1 MQDPKIARQKTAL
14 KRYNFSRPI
23 NAAIIDGLIN
33 PSKTLFDYGCG
44 HGDDL
49 KLLKKSGIQSSGWDP
64 ELRSSA
70 PIQPAD
76 IVNLGYVVNVI
87 ENRQERE
94 TTLQK
99 AWDLARELLIVSAQL
114 TIDAKT
120 ENFSPFKDGYVT
132 KRGTFQKY
140 FEQQEL
146 RQWLD
151 QVLSEGAIAAAPGI
165 FYIFRDHDAKEAFI
179 SSRYRRRASVP
190 RLRKSDELFE
200 KYSDLLQSLMDFISS
215 RGRIPDRY
223 ETDEAPEIIDKFGS
237 IKKAFRI
244 IRLVTDNEQWER
256 ITEERSQDLLIY
268 LALSR
273 FDGRKKFSR
282 LPRELQLDVK
292 AFFSTYK
299 RAWELADSLLF
310 GCGNQDL
317 INECCTQSGIG
328 KLTPTALYIH
338 RSALEDLAP
347 LLRTYEGC
355 ARSYLGLIEG
365 TNLVKLH
372 RKKPKISYLSYP
384 DFRTDHHPRLE
395 FSLTANLQTFK
406 IRRYHYEKSENP
418 PILHRKELFISE
430 TNEQHGK
437 FARLTRSEERA
448 GLYDHT
454 SNIGRVNEWEDL
466 LREKGVYLKGHRL
479 LRIKSQF

>member
-1 MQDPKIARQKTAL
+1 MQSPIISRQKTAI

-23 NAAIIDGLIN
+23 NTAISDGLIN

-76 IVNLGYVVNVI
+76 IVSLGYVVNVI
-87 ENRQERE
+87 EDRQERE
-94 TTLQK
+94 ATLQR
-99 AWDLARELLIVSAQL
+99 AWDLAQELLIVSAQL

-120 ENFSPFKDGYVT
+120 ANHSPFKDGYVT

-151 QVLSEGAIAAAPGI
+151 QVLGEGAIAAAPGI

-179 SSRYRRRASVP
+179 NSRYRRRTSVP

-200 KYSDLLQSLMDFISS
+200 HHKDILQPLMDFISD
-215 RGRIPDRY
+215 RGRIPERH
-223 ETDEAPEIIDKFGS
+223 ELSEATEIIENIGS

-244 IRLVTDNEQWER
+244 IRLVTDEFQWKK
-256 ITEERSQDLLIY
+256 IAEERSQDLLIY

-273 FDGRKKFSR
+273 FDGRKKFSQ
-282 LPRELQLDVK
+282 LPRALQLDVR
-292 AFFSTYK
+292 ASFSTYK
-299 RAWELADSLLF
+299 RACELGDVLLF

-317 INECCTQSGIG
+317 INECCIQSGTG
-328 KLTPTALYIH
+328 KLTPTALYFHI
-338 RSALEDLAP
+338 SAIEDLAP

-372 RKKPKISYLSYP
+372 RKKPKVSYLSYP
-384 DFRTDHHPRLE
+384 DFKTDPHPRLA
-395 FSLTANLQTFK
+395 FSLIVNLKTLK
-406 IRRYHYEKSENP
+406 IRRYHYEKSDNP

-430 TNEQHGK
+430 NNEQHGK
-437 FARLTRSEERA
+437 FARLTQSEERV

-454 SNIGRVNEWEDL
+454 TNIGRVNEWEDL
-466 LREKGVYLKGHRL
+466 LLEKGVYLKGHRL
-479 LRIKSQF
+479 LKQRD